1 MKRAADFRAE
11 ARAAL
16 KGHWRLAVGLGF
28 LAMVLGGVVG
38 IGAPDV
44 KFGLV
49 DGNFQIYLDVLGQ
62 SLNPVEMM
70 RSIGVGSAFA
80 VWHYFSVV
88 AVLVAIARIIIGS
101 FVEVGY
107 ARFNMDLVD
116 GEEGRLETLFRY
128 VKQWG
133 TMLAAVLLQA
143 VYIIGWTLLF
153 IIPGLIAAYRYQL
166 TGYILA
172 ENPEMGANDAIT
184 RSKELMKGNKWRL
197 FCLDFS
203 FIGWDILSAFTLGF
217 EDLWQTPNRIEA
229 AAAFYRE
236 LVPLE
241 KGEEPEEMQ
250 ETQTEED
257 VISEE

>member
-16 KGHWRLAVGLGF
+16 KGRWGLAIGIGF

-101 FVEVGY
+101 FVEV
-107 ARFNMDLVD
+107 
-116 GEEGRLETLFRY
+116 
-128 VKQWG
+128 
-133 TMLAAVLLQA
+133 
-143 VYIIGWTLLF
+143 
-153 IIPGLIAAYRYQL
+153 
-166 TGYILA
+166 
-172 ENPEMGANDAIT
+172 
-184 RSKELMKGNKWRL
+184 S
-197 FCLDFS
+197 S
-203 FIGWDILSAFTLGF
+203 
-217 EDLWQTPNRIEA
+217 
-229 AAAFYRE
+229 
-236 LVPLE
+236 PLR
-241 KGEEPEEMQ
+241 
-250 ETQTEED
+250 
-257 VISEE
+257 